1 MINATNTFVIDLLSK
16 INSNQIETFFN
27 FPNVIRSGNIH
38 LDRTEIDYLFL
49 SGYLEQKRVD
59 TFGTIF
65 QLNEKAR
72 SILMQLGM
80 LSSQNASS

>member
-1 MINATNTFVIDLLSK
+1 MRNSSNTFAIDLLSK
-16 INSNQIETFFN
+16 INANQIETFFN

-38 LDRTEIDYLFL
+38 LERSEIDYLFL

-72 SILMQLGM
+72 SLLMQLG
-80 LSSQNASS
+80 LISSPKASS

>member
-1 MINATNTFVIDLLSK
+1 MINATNTFAIDLLSK

-27 FPNVIRSGNIH
+27 FPNVIRSGNVH

-49 SGYLEQKRVD
+49 SGFIEQKKVD

-65 QLNEKAR
+65 QLNEKAKA
-72 SILMQLGM
+72 ILTQFGM

>member
-1 MINATNTFVIDLLSK
+1 MRNSSNTFVIDLLSK

-38 LDRTEIDYLFL
+38 LDRSEIDYLFL

-72 SILMQLGM
+72 SIMMQMGLI
-80 LSSQNASS
+80 SSKHASS

>member
-1 MINATNTFVIDLLSK
+1 MRNSSNTFAIDLLSK
-16 INSNQIETFFN
+16 IKSNQIETFFN

-38 LDRTEIDYLFL
+38 LDKSEIDYLFL

-72 SILMQLGM
+72 SILMQLG
-80 LSSQNASS
+80 LISSQNASS

>member
-1 MINATNTFVIDLLSK
+1 MINATNTFVLDLLSK

-38 LDRTEIDYLFL
+38 LDKSEIDSLFL
-49 SGYLEQKRVD
+49 YGFLEQKKVD

-72 SILMQLGM
+72 SMLMQIGL
-80 LSSQNASS
+80 LSSQNEAS

>member
-1 MINATNTFVIDLLSK
+1 MINTTNNFAIDLLSK

-38 LDRTEIDYLFL
+38 LDKSEIDYLFL
-49 SGYLEQKRVD
+49 SGFLEQKRVD

-65 QLNEKAR
+65 QLNDKAR
-72 SILMQLGM
+72 SILVQFGI